1 MSDTID
7 DMPKGTLT
15 ERMTALEERV
25 AALEAMATQP
35 APLAAVMDDA
45 GVAALSA
52 RIDGIEERIGWR

>member
-1 MSDTID
+1 MSETID
-7 DMPKGTLT
+7 DKPKGTLT
-15 ERMTALEERV
+15 ERMTALEDRV

-35 APLAAVMDDA
+35 APSAAVMDDA

>member
-7 DMPKGTLT
+7 DKPKGTLT

-35 APLAAVMDDA
+35 APSAAVMDDA

>member
-1 MSDTID
+1 
-7 DMPKGTLT
+7 
-15 ERMTALEERV
+15 
-25 AALEAMATQP
+25 MATQP